1 MYITNSQIQFKT
13 TILKSSLCYN
23 SDAYLLVK
31 ETITVV
37 GAETTPATMQ
47 ANRTNKQG
55 KFKNCRPS
63 TYCITEINN
72 THADYANDFDVSM
85 PMYNLIEN
93 SDNYSKI
100 FGSLNQFYRDESKN
114 SITYS

>member
-13 TILKSSLCYN
+13 TILKSSLCDN
-23 SDAYLLVK
+23 NDAYLLVK

-37 GAETTPATMQ
+37 GAETTPAAMQ

-63 TYCITEINN
+63 TDCITEINN
-72 THADYANDFDVSM
+72 THTNYENDFDVSM
-85 PMYNLIEN
+85 PMYN
-93 SDNYSKI
+93 
-100 FGSLNQFYRDESKN
+100 
-114 SITYS
+114 